1 MTEQTN
7 KAIIPN
13 KSNNIVDQAGINSA
27 PNTEEKEEP
36 GTTGGYMQVYKSND
50 EIPFGIEFV
59 PKGTK
64 VNWPLI
70 AEAPNSN
77 LKSPKYNWIKHEWF
91 EYDQTTQGQKLAEIS
106 KQVQQL
112 SKDVNN
118 GKISNEA
125 LNQQL
130 GTLVGLVSQSAIAQ
144 QAAQPSTDDKADST
158 ATEDGGAK

>member
-1 MTEQTN
+1 MTEETN

-13 KSNNIVDQAGINSA
+13 KSNNSVDQAGINSA
-27 PNTEEKEEP
+27 PNTEEKEKP
-36 GTTGGYMQVYKSND
+36 VATGGYMQVYKSND
-50 EIPFGIEFV
+50 EIPFEIEFV

-70 AEAPNSN
+70 AEAPDSN

-112 SKDVNN
+112 SKDVAS
-118 GKISNEA
+118 GKLSNEA
-125 LNQQL
+125 INKQI
-130 GTLVGLVSQSAIAQ
+130 GTLVGLVSASAMSQEAE
-144 QAAQPSTDDKADST
+144 SN
-158 ATEDGGAK
+158 GGAK

>member
-7 KAIIPN
+7 KAIIPDKN
-13 KSNNIVDQAGINSA
+13 HNSVEQAGFNSA
-27 PNTEEKEEP
+27 PKPEEKEDP
-36 GTTGGYMQVYKSND
+36 VATGGYMQVYKSND
-50 EIPFGIEFV
+50 EIPFEIEFV

-70 AEAPNSN
+70 AEAPDSN

-112 SKDVNN
+112 SKDVAS
-118 GKISNEA
+118 GKLSNEA
-125 LNQQL
+125 INEQL
-130 GTLVGLVSQSAIAQ
+130 GTLVGLVSASAMSKEAE
-144 QAAQPSTDDKADST
+144 SN
-158 ATEDGGAK
+158 GGAK

>member
-1 MTEQTN
+1 MTEETN
-7 KAIIPN
+7 KAIILD

-27 PNTEEKEEP
+27 PNFEEKPE
-36 GTTGGYMQVYKSND
+36 TTGGYMQVYKSND
-50 EIPFGIEFV
+50 EIPFEIEFV

-70 AEAPNSN
+70 AEAPDSN

-112 SKDVNN
+112 SKDVAS
-118 GKISNEA
+118 GKLSNEA
-125 LNQQL
+125 INEQL
-130 GTLVGLVSQSAIAQ
+130 GTLVGLVSASATSQEAE
-144 QAAQPSTDDKADST
+144 SN
-158 ATEDGGAK
+158 GGAK

>member
-7 KAIIPN
+7 KAIIPD
-13 KSNNIVDQAGINSA
+13 KNNNSVEQAGVNSA
-27 PNTEEKEEP
+27 PKPEKKEESDA
-36 GTTGGYMQVYKSND
+36 TGGYMQVYKSND
-50 EIPFGIEFV
+50 EIPFALEFV

-64 VNWPLI
+64 INWPLI
-70 AEAPNSN
+70 AEAPDTN
-77 LKSPKYNWIKHEWF
+77 LKSPKYNWNKHEWF

-106 KQVQQL
+106 KKVQQL

-144 QAAQPSTDDKADST
+144 QAASPSSDNKADST

>member
-1 MTEQTN
+1 MTEETN

-13 KSNNIVDQAGINSA
+13 KSNNSVDQAGINSA

-36 GTTGGYMQVYKSND
+36 ETTGGYMQVYKSND
-50 EIPFGIEFV
+50 EIPFEIEFV

-70 AEAPNSN
+70 AEAPDSN

-112 SKDVNN
+112 SKDVAS
-118 GKISNEA
+118 GKLSNEA
-125 LNQQL
+125 INEQL
-130 GTLVGLVSQSAIAQ
+130 GTLVGLVSASAMSKEAE
-144 QAAQPSTDDKADST
+144 SN
-158 ATEDGGAK
+158 GGAK

>member
-1 MTEQTN
+1 MTEETN
-7 KAIIPN
+7 KAIIPD
-13 KSNNIVDQAGINSA
+13 KNNNSVEQAGVNSA
-27 PNTEEKEEP
+27 PKPEKKEEP
-36 GTTGGYMQVYKSND
+36 ETTGGYMQVYKSND
-50 EIPFGIEFV
+50 EIPFEIEFV

-112 SKDVNN
+112 SKDVAS
-118 GKISNEA
+118 GKLSNEA
-125 LNQQL
+125 INEQL

-158 ATEDGGAK
+158 TDGGAK

>member
-1 MTEQTN
+1 MTEETN
-7 KAIIPN
+7 KAIIPD
-13 KSNNIVDQAGINSA
+13 KNNNSVEQAGINSA
-27 PNTEEKEEP
+27 PKPEKKEEP
-36 GTTGGYMQVYKSND
+36 ETTGGYMQVYKSND
-50 EIPFGIEFV
+50 EIPFEIEFV

-112 SKDVNN
+112 SKDVAS
-118 GKISNEA
+118 GKLSNEA
-125 LNQQL
+125 INEQL
-130 GTLVGLVSQSAIAQ
+130 GTLVGLVSASAMSKEAE
-144 QAAQPSTDDKADST
+144 SN
-158 ATEDGGAK
+158 GGAK